1 MSLWRRILTATVII
15 GISTGNSM
23 AARDCTNPTYR
34 HNNPDECSMF
44 FGGGVALIGTS
55 TIAASAIAL
64 VGLSL
69 GGGDGSAHGSTP
81 NATYV
86 QPTRSIYNYVG
97 GDVDTAHLAGIRQE
111 VSYQRNL
118 DQYNTIRLAWSL
130 ARGFTGRG
138 TEIAILDAG
147 PDTWHGKTVAAFASG
162 AVAPNAT
169 VREYKIADENMDFI
183 PFSEI
188 GDVIAHANTAHIY
201 NASWSVEMRATQL
214 KSRHQLMQLTDANFV
229 NQISDAATQRD
240 AIFVWAAGND
250 GSSQSSALSALPVV
264 MPELDGHFINVVA
277 YDDVTGTLADYSNAC
292 GITLNWCITAP
303 GTLSTGKT
311 IAAGTSFAAPIVS
324 AAIAILRE
332 AFPYMTA
339 SQITSLLFETAR
351 DLGADGV
358 DPIYGHGM
366 LDLERATRPVGA
378 ELIPLD
384 NGATQ
389 PLSAARASGQIAHKI
404 KSANPKFAFV
414 DAYGRAFNAD
424 LGKNISVQNPSIGW
438 RHLRSNNIA
447 AFRTGNIEFGL
458 REMDILPTD
467 GALGTNNRNLI
478 SFIGTTNTW
487 DWNNIELFQT
497 STIGFA
503 RAQTNENSLIT
514 GTSDITTASVTFG
527 ANIGDFTFAAAI
539 PDTVIGGNMTL
550 RLPTG
555 RAAGGEII
563 FNDYTIDLVARPS
576 VEFTGK
582 YRFLTVGFVDNPYGT
597 DELFIVGKWKLEF

>member
-1 MSLWRRILTATVII
+1 
-15 GISTGNSM
+15 M

-55 TIAASAIAL
+55 TIAASAVAL

-69 GGGDGSAHGSTP
+69 GGGGGAATNSAP
-81 NATYV
+81 NTTYV
-86 QPTRSIYNYVG
+86 QSTRSVYNYVG

-111 VSYQRNL
+111 TMYQRNFN
-118 DQYNTIRLAWSL
+118 QYDTIRLAWSL

-138 TEIAILDAG
+138 TEIAVLDAG
-147 PDTWHGKTVAAFASG
+147 PDTWHGKTVASFASG

-169 VREYKIADENMDFI
+169 VREYKITDTNMNFI
-183 PFSEI
+183 PFSAI
-188 GDVIAHANTAHIY
+188 GDVIARASTANVY
-201 NASWSVEMRATQL
+201 NASWSVEMRAPQL
-214 KSRHQLMQLTDANFV
+214 QSRHQLMQLTDANFV

-250 GSSQSSALSALPVV
+250 SSSQSSALSALPVV
-264 MPELDGHFINVVA
+264 MPELDGHFVNVVA
-277 YDDVTGTLADYSNAC
+277 YDDVTGALADYSNAC
-292 GITLNWCITAP
+292 GITMNWCITAP
-303 GTLSTGKT
+303 GTLNTGKT
-311 IAAGTSFAAPIVS
+311 VAAGTSFATPIVS
-324 AAIAILRE
+324 AAIAVLRE

-384 NGATQ
+384 NGTTQ
-389 PLSAARASGQIAHKI
+389 PLSTARASGQIAHKI
-404 KSANPKFAFV
+404 KVANPNFAFV
-414 DAYGRAFNAD
+414 DAYGRAFNAN
-424 LGKNISVQNPSIGW
+424 LAQNITVQNPSIGW
-438 RHLRSNNIA
+438 RHLHSNNIA

-458 REMDILPTD
+458 REMDILPID
-467 GALGTNNRNLI
+467 GALGANNRNLI

-487 DWNNIELFQT
+487 DWHDIELFQT

-503 RAQTNENSLIT
+503 RAQTNENSLMT
-514 GTSDITTASVTFG
+514 ATSDITTASVAFG

-555 RAAGGEII
+555 RATRWR
-563 FNDYTIDLVARPS
+563 NNL
-576 VEFTGK
+576 
-582 YRFLTVGFVDNPYGT
+582 
-597 DELFIVGKWKLEF
+597 

>member
-1 MSLWRRILTATVII
+1 
-15 GISTGNSM
+15 M

-55 TIAASAIAL
+55 TIAASAVAL

-69 GGGDGSAHGSTP
+69 GGGGGAATNSAP
-81 NATYV
+81 NTTYV
-86 QPTRSIYNYVG
+86 QSTRSVYNYVG

-111 VSYQRNL
+111 TVYQRNFN
-118 DQYNTIRLAWSL
+118 QYNTIRLAWSL

-138 TEIAILDAG
+138 TEIAVLDAG
-147 PDTWHGKTVAAFASG
+147 PDTWHGKTVASFASG

-169 VREYKIADENMDFI
+169 VREYKITDANMNFI
-183 PFSEI
+183 PFSAI
-188 GDVIAHANTAHIY
+188 GDVIARANTANVY
-201 NASWSVEMRATQL
+201 NASWSVEMRAPQL
-214 KSRHQLMQLTDANFV
+214 QSRHQLMQLTDSNFV

-250 GSSQSSALSALPVV
+250 SSSQSSALSALPVV
-264 MPELDGHFINVVA
+264 MPELDGHFVNVVA
-277 YDDVTGTLADYSNAC
+277 YDDVTGALADYSNAC
-292 GITLNWCITAP
+292 GITMNWCITAP
-303 GTLSTGKT
+303 GTLNTGKT
-311 IAAGTSFAAPIVS
+311 VAAGTSFATPIVS
-324 AAIAILRE
+324 AAIAVLRE

-384 NGATQ
+384 NGTTQ
-389 PLSAARASGQIAHKI
+389 PLSTARASGQIAHKI
-404 KSANPKFAFV
+404 KVANPKFAFV
-414 DAYGRAFNAD
+414 DAYGRAFNAN
-424 LGKNISVQNPSIGW
+424 LAQNITVQNPSIGW

-458 REMDILPTD
+458 REMDILPID
-467 GALGTNNRNLI
+467 GALGANNRNLI

-487 DWNNIELFQT
+487 DWHDIELFQT

-503 RAQTNENSLIT
+503 RAQTNENSLMT
-514 GTSDITTASVTFG
+514 ATSDITTASVAFG

-555 RAAGGEII
+555 RATGGEII
-563 FNDYTIDLVARPS
+563 FDDYTIDLVARPS

-582 YRFLTVGFVDNPYGT
+582 YKFLTIGFADNPYGT
-597 DELFIVGKWKLEF
+597 DELFVVGKWKLEF